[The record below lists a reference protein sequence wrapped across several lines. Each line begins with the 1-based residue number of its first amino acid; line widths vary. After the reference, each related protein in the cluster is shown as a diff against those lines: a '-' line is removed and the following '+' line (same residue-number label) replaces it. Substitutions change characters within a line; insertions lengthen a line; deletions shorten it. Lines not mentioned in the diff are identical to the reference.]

1 MNNVADGYACYF
13 VSTYY
18 YNTSFFHMKNFTF
31 LSIIYSKFNPN
42 DITLFILYNT
52 SLFNQF
58 EGLTGGESEN
68 IKKKV

>member
-1 MNNVADGYACYF
+1 
-13 VSTYY
+13 
-18 YNTSFFHMKNFTF
+18 MKNFTF